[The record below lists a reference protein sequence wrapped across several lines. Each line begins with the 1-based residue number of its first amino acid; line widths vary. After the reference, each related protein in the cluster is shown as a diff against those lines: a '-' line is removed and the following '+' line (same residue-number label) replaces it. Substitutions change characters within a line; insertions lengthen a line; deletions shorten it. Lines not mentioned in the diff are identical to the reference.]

1 MWIVKNR
8 KWFYILSGIVVSL
21 SLVFV
26 TVFGLKPSI
35 DFTGGL
41 IIDVSCQDCTQ
52 IEQAVKSELK
62 GGFSL
67 RESEH
72 GFILRTKN
80 LGENEKEN
88 LLTLL
93 ENSGAQISRF
103 SEVGPTIG
111 KELRRKAAVAI
122 FLVVLSIILF
132 IAFVFRHV
140 SKPVSSWKYGVIA
153 IVALLHDI
161 IIPVGVFAVLGK
173 FFGAEVGVL
182 FVMALLA
189 ILGYS
194 VNDTIVVFDRI
205 RERLRENKNNN
216 ISEPFEETVG
226 EALSQTIVRSI
237 NTSFTTLLVLLSLY
251 FVGAESTKH
260 FALTLIAGVLAG
272 TYSSIFLASPLLVSW
287 FNLQKNKK

>member
-8 KWFYILSGIVVSL
+8 KWFYILSGAVVSL
-21 SLVFV
+21 SLIFV
-26 TVFGLKPSI
+26 AVFGLKPGI

-52 IEQAVKSELK
+52 IEQVVKNELK
-62 GGFSL
+62 KGFSL
-67 RESEH
+67 RNSEE

-80 LGENEKEN
+80 LEENEKEN
-88 LLTLL
+88 LLALL

-111 KELRRKAAVAI
+111 KELRRKADVAI

-251 FVGAESTKH
+251 FVGAETTKH

-287 FNLQKNKK
+287 FNLQKNKN